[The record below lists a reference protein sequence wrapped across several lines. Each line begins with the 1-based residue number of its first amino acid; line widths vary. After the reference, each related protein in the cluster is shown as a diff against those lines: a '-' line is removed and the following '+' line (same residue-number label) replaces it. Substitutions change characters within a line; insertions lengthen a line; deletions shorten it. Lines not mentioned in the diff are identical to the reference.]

1 MKIFLVDKERA
12 VLIKMFEMA
21 DDILETCGNEVE
33 LEEYGHFDRHDLY
46 DLACKLGIDSFY

>member
-21 DDILETCGNEVE
+21 DNILETCEDGVIE
-33 LEEYGHFDRHDLY
+33 LKDYGYFDRNDLY
-46 DLACKLGIDSFY
+46 DLACKLGIDY